1 MVLKRSLTGLQAF
14 SCKIDLL
21 LGNCKQQAIQVYTYM
36 YFMCFIYSSM
46 HFQVKGIKGASIL
59 FLHKPFN
66 GVKGVGIDSLH
77 IIKFF
82 VGVVSD
88 LLKYWFDKQHRK
100 SAYSIFS
107 KVR

>member
-1 MVLKRSLTGLQAF
+1 MLLQRSLTGLQAF
-14 SCKIDLL
+14 SCKLDLL
-21 LGNCKQQAIQVYTYM
+21 LGNCKQQAFQVYT

-66 GVKGVGIDSLH
+66 VVKGVGIDSLH
-77 IIKFF
+77 IIFL
-82 VGVVSD
+82 GVVSD
-88 LLKYWFDKQHRK
+88 LLKYWFDKQHRT